1 MDPLG
6 HRGAEAWEAV
16 PGRGHSQ
23 VLPRSPPPA
32 GSGPGVP
39 PGPPDPCPPRRQSPA
54 WIPGQGAGRHRAPR
68 EFQPRFLAQ
77 LSSQLGEVLSGRG
90 LPGDRRSRPGGGA
103 GPQAPLRAPF
113 RAFRA
118 PSPACSFIDRAR
130 SRPIHPGVRGAPL
143 PWQPPPPAPTAQP
156 ERWGGRGSPRGPCV
170 CVGGVPGY
178 KSLGGCARGSPRSH
192 GCRRGGLP
200 PAQPRRGS
208 GSGCHVGGEGP
219 PSLPGAGAGARPR
232 RFPSWAELGAA

>member
-54 WIPGQGAGRHRAPR
+54 WIPGQGAGRHRALR
-68 EFQPRFLAQ
+68 EFQPRFPAQ
-77 LSSQLGEVLSGRG
+77 LSSQLGGVLGGRG

-103 GPQAPLRAPF
+103 GPQAPFRAPF

-118 PSPACSFIDRAR
+118 PGPARSFIDRAR
-130 SRPIHPGVRGAPL
+130 SRPIHPGARVAPL
-143 PWQPPPPAPTAQP
+143 PWQPPPSRSHCTAGALGGPGIAP
-156 ERWGGRGSPRGPCV
+156 GSVRV
-170 CVGGVPGY
+170 CGGV
-178 KSLGGCARGSPRSH
+178 
-192 GCRRGGLP
+192 
-200 PAQPRRGS
+200 
-208 GSGCHVGGEGP
+208 
-219 PSLPGAGAGARPR
+219 
-232 RFPSWAELGAA
+232 